1 MRKKTSLIIPNI
13 INNKI
18 DISFDGEPKYVSDL
32 KSKGP
37 RKPGGGPRKGP
48 EVHDKGLE
56 VHGET
61 LDV

>member
-18 DISFDGEPKYVSDL
+18 DIYFDGEPKYVSDL

-37 RKPGGGPRKGP
+37 RK
-48 EVHDKGLE
+48 GLE
-56 VHGET
+56 VHNKGLEIHGKG
-61 LDV
+61 LDVQD